1 MKHIVRL
8 SVTDL
13 RRGSKRA
20 ECYGPFSTPAS
31 ARDFGWEKMRETERK
46 LAKTRSCASDAIPD
60 EDLYLGY
67 TQCLYSDTD
76 RTVYK
81 VRVRVE
87 VLNEVKCD
95 ILKPSIP
102 AQPEMI

>member
-1 MKHIVRL
+1 MKYISRMV
-8 SVTDL
+8 VTDL
-13 RRGSKRA
+13 RRGSERV
-20 ECYGPFSTPAS
+20 ECYGPFSAPAS

-46 LAKTRSCASDAIPD
+46 LAKTRSCASDATPD

-67 TQCLYSDTD
+67 TQYLYSDAD

-81 VRVRVE
+81 VRVRTE
-87 VLNEVKCD
+87 VLNEMKCD
-95 ILKPSIP
+95 IIKSSVP

>member
-13 RRGSKRA
+13 RRGSKKA
-20 ECYGPFSTPAS
+20 ECYGPFSTPTS
-31 ARDFGWEKMRETERK
+31 ARDFGREKMRKTERK
-46 LAKTRSCASDAIPD
+46 LAKTRSCASDATPD

-67 TQCLYSDTD
+67 TQCLYSDID
-76 RTVYK
+76 HTVYK

-95 ILKPSIP
+95 ILKPSEP